1 MIFLHLLFRQI
12 YVVEMILAFV
22 CISVSIQIR
31 RHLHFICYRVLPPG
45 CLEWRSWCSLELPS
59 SLWQETWRDDQLS
72 QPGWNVDV
80 LQQMPRSPGILS
92 SEILV
97 HDVHPEISAPGPQCR
112 HFQCLHI
119 MHEQRRVELQQCSC
133 VHCTA
138 VPKFAVQP
146 TCGIQAAMSDPQHE
160 EYFPQSSSSSQARLL
175 EAASSSH
182 LQASPHLPHS
192 SWKKQAQ
199 KNLQSSRWSLI
210 KGAACRGFP
219 FTLPRG

>member
-1 MIFLHLLFRQI
+1 M
-12 YVVEMILAFV
+12 E
-22 CISVSIQIR
+22 
-31 RHLHFICYRVLPPG
+31 
-45 CLEWRSWCSLELPS
+45 
-59 SLWQETWRDDQLS
+59 
-72 QPGWNVDV
+72 V
-80 LQQMPRSPGILS
+80 LQQMPRAQVVRVPRFC
-92 SEILV
+92 V

-160 EYFPQSSSSSQARLL
+160 ECFPQSSSSSQARLL

-182 LQASPHLPHS
+182 QPTSLSSPSPAIT
-192 SWKKQAQ
+192 WKKQAQ
-199 KNLQSSRWSLI
+199 EESAEQSMIPDKRSCLQRVPIHPAERLTGRPSCQKNQEYYKSCSPQELAEILRVLKTNPAVRMASVRREEVPEE
-210 KGAACRGFP
+210 GRGVFDQQ
-219 FTLPRG
+219 LL